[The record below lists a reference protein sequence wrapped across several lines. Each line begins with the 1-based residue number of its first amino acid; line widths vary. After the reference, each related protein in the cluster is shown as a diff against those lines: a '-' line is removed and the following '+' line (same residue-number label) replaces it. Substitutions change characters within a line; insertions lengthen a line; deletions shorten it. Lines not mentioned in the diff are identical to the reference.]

1 MQRTVLK
8 KREDFAIN
16 LRKKKHSEI
25 IQSKRK
31 SNMQKA
37 FERTIVASS
46 GQDDSDQQAAAVSV
60 DEFMEIRDVQ
70 HLDEVIANI
79 DDPKYQSRERILM
92 LRGIRQLTIHSQDY
106 QIIN

>member
-25 IQSKRK
+25 IQTKRK
-31 SNMQKA
+31 SNMLKA

-46 GQDDSDQQAAAVSV
+46 GQDD
-60 DEFMEIRDVQ
+60 
-70 HLDEVIANI
+70 
-79 DDPKYQSRERILM
+79 
-92 LRGIRQLTIHSQDY
+92 G
-106 QIIN
+106 

>member
-16 LRKKKHSEI
+16 LRKKKHTEI

-46 GQDDSDQQAAAVSV
+46 GQDEGD
-60 DEFMEIRDVQ
+60 
-70 HLDEVIANI
+70 
-79 DDPKYQSRERILM
+79 
-92 LRGIRQLTIHSQDY
+92 
-106 QIIN
+106 

>member
-46 GQDDSDQQAAAVSV
+46 GQDESDQQVPV